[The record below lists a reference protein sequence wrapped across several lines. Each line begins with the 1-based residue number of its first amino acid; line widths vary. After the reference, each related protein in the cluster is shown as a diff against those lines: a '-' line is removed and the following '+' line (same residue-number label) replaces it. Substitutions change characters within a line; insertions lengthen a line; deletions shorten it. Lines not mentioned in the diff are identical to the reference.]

1 MNGNNMRSIAAVVV
15 GALLVVAG
23 GSASANT
30 VGGKGTSSAEAAG
43 TQILE
48 LRDQLV
54 QGVRADD
61 VESTKDTVDR
71 LEPPLSDLSTGR
83 VYKIEAEVQ
92 ETAATAQTQR
102 DEVAQ
107 ALPDTSVTQQQPP
120 DSLEELKKILDRLVQ
135 AISDLV
141 EHLLGSVPAQPGTA
155 S

>member
-1 MNGNNMRSIAAVVV
+1 MNGNIMRSIAAVAV

-61 VESTKDTVDR
+61 VESTKDT
-71 LEPPLSDLSTGR
+71 
-83 VYKIEAEVQ
+83 VQ